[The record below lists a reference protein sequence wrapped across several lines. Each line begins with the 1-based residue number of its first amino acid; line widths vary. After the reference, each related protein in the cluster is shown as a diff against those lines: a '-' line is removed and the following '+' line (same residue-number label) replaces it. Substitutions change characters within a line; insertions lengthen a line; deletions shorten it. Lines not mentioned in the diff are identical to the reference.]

1 MLKINLKKF
10 LSLFLVIVLVTA
22 QVFTAFAHEADAESS
37 EQNVNP
43 QVNEEVLDDAHE
55 RGEELGEEKETMDD
69 KEEEYGEED
78 ELSDVARSAAEGTE
92 AETEFVGEELDE
104 EETEETVEVEEPEN
118 PDDLVNE
125 DETTEETND
134 ESDKEVKDEDNVAEE
149 ADKEDDEED
158 ERSDVARSAAE
169 NDKEVKDET
178 EIEIV
183 EEETSEQKETETTEQ
198 TEETTE
204 DDEIEV
210 EIVDGEVIEKTEAET
225 ETTQETES
233 TETEVEL
240 ETLEEIAE
248 TVETKLAQAGTEPEV
263 DWTNFPDAVCDDAF
277 TIRII
282 PNGVEVTSVTYD
294 GVDQP
299 IPPDPA
305 DREVNFT
312 CNINPDPNGPIT
324 IVVTNANLES
334 TTVEFPQKI
343 PHDFYYYNSDP
354 VDDYG
359 TRIITA
365 LCHRH
370 GGDCGTAQFTT
381 TEGISEVWDE
391 AGITPFADPDYQ
403 YWQPDPLVV
412 TYTNNFSVGKADDP
426 VEANRPTCTL
436 TDSTGTE
443 TFAIAYFTITKNYTP
458 MNPPTGL
465 VAVET
470 STVGSKDGKIEGLVP
485 GEMEWATEKNQV
497 PYITATTTVLENLE
511 PRIYYVRFKETE
523 SHTVSQAAEIEVPR
537 GKKPDPKPPS
547 PGGGGSGGGGGGGG
561 GASRGGAMPSFINI
575 IPYAPIGAD
584 PAAGKYSLFYDAVV
598 GAYKATP
605 TVNTIARSP
614 EDSAKPLET
623 GAIDT
628 TKESNQA
635 EDFASGWALVQ
646 DVAGQSDNWY
656 YFDPATKFMKTGWVQ
671 DNGYLY
677 FTHNKDDSLRGRI
690 YSGWHDVDGQVC
702 YFDETNYCLTAVIS
716 KVDALTRGIV
726 TVEDSA
732 AAVTLGNLDLKPT
745 VGSQGL
751 ATITFADQTSIRPGE
766 QNANNAPTLLTV
778 TSSTDLAESRKEFLD
793 SLAALG
799 MIQQ

>member
-22 QVFTAFAHEADAESS
+22 QVFTAFAHEAYAESS

-43 QVNEEVLDDAHE
+43 QVNEEVLDDAKNNDE
-55 RGEELGEEKETMDD
+55 LFESTEVNEETNSEKET
-69 KEEEYGEED
+69 E
-78 ELSDVARSAAEGTE
+78 T
-92 AETEFVGEELDE
+92 ETEFVGEELDE

-118 PDDLVNE
+118 PDDLVDVENE
-125 DETTEETND
+125 TQEETEVINETNTDETNKETETELDEINEET
-134 ESDKEVKDEDNVAEE
+134 EAEFE
-149 ADKEDDEED
+149 
-158 ERSDVARSAAE
+158 
-169 NDKEVKDET
+169 ET
-178 EIEIV
+178 EIETNEQ
-183 EEETSEQKETETTEQ
+183 EEETEV
-198 TEETTE
+198 
-204 DDEIEV
+204 DIEV

-225 ETTQETES
+225 TEAETTEITEQEVVEAETTEEET
-233 TETEVEL
+233 TEEEL

-248 TVETKLAQAGTEPEV
+248 TVETKLAQVGTEPDV
-263 DWTNFPDAVCDDAF
+263 DWTNFPDPVCDDAF

-282 PNGVEVTSVTYD
+282 PNGVEVTSVTFN

-299 IPPDPA
+299 IPSDPA

-334 TTVEFPQKI
+334 TTVLFPQKI

-354 VDDYG
+354 EEEYV
-359 TRIITA
+359 TRTITA

-370 GGDCGTAQFTT
+370 GGDCGHVEFTT
-381 TEGISEVWDE
+381 TEGVSAEWDE
-391 AGITPFADPDYQ
+391 DGVEAFINPGNPNYV
-403 YWQPDPLVV
+403 YWQPDPLVIKF
-412 TYTNNFSVGKADDP
+412 TNNRGIDP
-426 VEANRPTCTL
+426 TDPTKKPTL
-436 TDSTGTE
+436 ELFDSTE
-443 TFAIAYFTITKNYTP
+443 QERFAIANFTITPKSGTID
-458 MNPPTGL
+458 PPAGL

-470 STVGSKDGKIEGLVP
+470 STRSAKDGKIEGLVP
-485 GEMEWATEKNQV
+485 YEMEWSIYENQLYQTVTTE
-497 PYITATTTVLENLE
+497 ILENLE
-511 PRIYYVRFKETE
+511 PRKYYVRYKLNTL
-523 SHTVSQAAEIEVPR
+523 HDASQSAEIEVPR
-537 GKKPDPKPPS
+537 GTTPDPKPPS
-547 PGGGGSGGGGGGGG
+547 PGGGGSGGGGGGGGG

-635 EDFASGWALVQ
+635 EGFASGWALVQ

-656 YFDPATKFMKTGWVQ
+656 YFDPVTKFMKTGWVQ

-766 QNANNAPTLLTV
+766 QNANNVPTLLTV

>member
-22 QVFTAFAHEADAESS
+22 QVFTAFAHEADAKSS

-43 QVNEEVLDDAHE
+43 QVNEEVINDTQSN
-55 RGEELGEEKETMDD
+55 EEIFESEEESKELN
-69 KEEEYGEED
+69 KEEE
-78 ELSDVARSAAEGTE
+78 TE
-92 AETEFVGEELDE
+92 AETEFVGEELDGEVE
-104 EETEETVEVEEPEN
+104 EETEELEEPEN
-118 PDDLVNE
+118 PDDLIE
-125 DETTEETND
+125 KEEITEETND
-134 ESDKEVKDEDNVAEE
+134 ETQTVNGETVNTDAEIKAQIENIETE
-149 ADKEDDEED
+149 A
-158 ERSDVARSAAE
+158 
-169 NDKEVKDET
+169 DET

-225 ETTQETES
+225 TETTEE
-233 TETEVEL
+233 EL
-240 ETLEEIAE
+240 ETQEEIAE
-248 TVETKLAQAGTEPEV
+248 TVDAKKAFLAPGITWVGYPDMDPVCAETYIITIDPKGIEIDTLFVDGVSVLPDGYHPDTPF
-263 DWTNFPDAVCDDAF
+263 DWTIDTSTDHAIEIIATNVDGEVETATFPQAADHTVVYSNS
-277 TIRII
+277 I
-282 PNGVEVTSVTYD
+282 
-294 GVDQP
+294 
-299 IPPDPA
+299 PDP
-305 DREVNFT
+305 
-312 CNINPDPNGPIT
+312 
-324 IVVTNANLES
+324 
-334 TTVEFPQKI
+334 K
-343 PHDFYYYNSDP
+343 
-354 VDDYG
+354 DYG
-359 TRIITA
+359 TRTISA
-365 LCHRH
+365 ECSLCHKDH
-370 GGDCGTAQFTT
+370 GHAEFTT
-381 TEGISEVWDE
+381 TSGISEVWDE
-391 AGITPFADPDYQ
+391 AGITPFADPIYDNN
-403 YWQPDPLVV
+403 WIVDPLVV
-412 TYTNNFSVGKADDP
+412 EYTNNFKAGKADDP

-443 TFAIAYFTITKNYTP
+443 TFAIAYFTITKKSGQID
-458 MNPPTGL
+458 PPTGL
-465 VAVET
+465 VAYET
-470 STVGSKDGKIEGLVP
+470 STRGSKDGKIEGLIP
-485 GEMEWATEKNQV
+485 GEMEWSIYENQK
-497 PYITATTTVLENLE
+497 YQTATATVLENLE
-511 PRIYYVRFKETE
+511 PRVYYIRFKDTD
-523 SHTVSQAAEIEVPR
+523 SHSVSKAADIEVPR
-537 GKKPDPKPPS
+537 GTTPDPKPPS
-547 PGGGGSGGGGGGGG
+547 PGGGGSGSGGGGGGG

-635 EDFASGWALVQ
+635 EGFASGWALVQ

-751 ATITFADQTSIRPGE
+751 ATMTFADQTSIRPGE
-766 QNANNAPTLLTV
+766 QNANNVPTLLTV

>member
-43 QVNEEVLDDAHE
+43 QANEEVINDTQSN
-55 RGEELGEEKETMDD
+55 EEIFESEEESKELN
-69 KEEEYGEED
+69 KEEE
-78 ELSDVARSAAEGTE
+78 T
-92 AETEFVGEELDE
+92 ETEFVGEELDE
-104 EETEETVEVEEPEN
+104 EETEEAKELEEPEN
-118 PDDLVNE
+118 PDDLIE
-125 DETTEETND
+125 KEEITEETND
-134 ESDKEVKDEDNVAEE
+134 EIQAG
-149 ADKEDDEED
+149 ED
-158 ERSDVARSAAE
+158 EAE
-169 NDKEVKDET
+169 TETETQTENIEIEADET

-198 TEETTE
+198 TEETTKE
-204 DDEIEV
+204 DEEIEV

-225 ETTQETES
+225 TETTEQEVAEAETTEAET
-233 TETEVEL
+233 TEEEL

-248 TVETKLAQAGTEPEV
+248 TVETKLAKDPAPPTI
-263 DWTNFPDAVCDDAF
+263 DWTNYPDPVCDDSY
-277 TIRII
+277 II
-282 PNGVEVTSVTYD
+282 MVHPNESEVTSVTFN
-294 GVDQP
+294 GVDMP
-299 IPPDPA
+299 LPSDPDE
-305 DREVNFT
+305 RKVEFT
-312 CNINPDPNGPIT
+312 LTINPDPNGPIT
-324 IVVTNANLES
+324 MVVTNGEGSN
-334 TTVEFPQKI
+334 TIMFPQKL
-343 PHDFYYYNSDP
+343 PHDFYYVNSDP
-354 VDDYG
+354 EDAYV
-359 TRIITA
+359 TRTITA

-370 GGDCGTAQFTT
+370 GGDCGYVEFTT
-381 TEGISEVWDE
+381 TENVSVEWDE
-391 AGITPFADPDYQ
+391 DGAEAFVSPTNPEY
-403 YWQPDPLVV
+403 YSWQPDPLVIKFS
-412 TYTNNFSVGKADDP
+412 NNRGIDP
-426 VEANRPTCTL
+426 TDPTKKPTL
-436 TDSTGTE
+436 ELFDSTE
-443 TFAIAYFTITKNYTP
+443 QERFAIANFTITPKSGTID
-458 MNPPTGL
+458 PPAGL

-470 STVGSKDGKIEGLVP
+470 STRSAKDGKIEGLVP
-485 GEMEWATEKNQV
+485 YEMEWSIYENQLYQTVTTE
-497 PYITATTTVLENLE
+497 VLENLE
-511 PRIYYVRFKETE
+511 PRTYYVRYKMNNL
-523 SHTVSQAAEIEVPR
+523 HDASQSAEIEVPR
-537 GKKPDPKPPS
+537 GKTPDPKPPS
-547 PGGGGSGGGGGGGG
+547 PGGGGSGGGGGGGGG

-635 EDFASGWALVQ
+635 EGFASGWALVQ

>member
-43 QVNEEVLDDAHE
+43 QVNEEVINDAQSN
-55 RGEELGEEKETMDD
+55 EEIFESEEESKELN
-69 KEEEYGEED
+69 KEEE
-78 ELSDVARSAAEGTE
+78 TE
-92 AETEFVGEELDE
+92 AETEFVGEELDDE
-104 EETEETVEVEEPEN
+104 EIEETEEIEEPEN
-118 PDDLVNE
+118 PDDLVDVENE
-125 DETTEETND
+125 TQEETEVINETNTDETN
-134 ESDKEVKDEDNVAEE
+134 
-149 ADKEDDEED
+149 
-158 ERSDVARSAAE
+158 
-169 NDKEVKDET
+169 
-178 EIEIV
+178 
-183 EEETSEQKETETTEQ
+183 KETETELDEIN
-198 TEETTE
+198 EETEAEFEETE
-204 DDEIEV
+204 TETNEQEEETEADIEV

-225 ETTQETES
+225 TEAETTEAET
-233 TETEVEL
+233 TEAETTEEEL

-248 TVETKLAQAGTEPEV
+248 TVDAKKAFLAPGITWVGYPDMDPVCAETYIITIDPKGIEIDTLFVDGVSVLPDGYHPDTPF
-263 DWTNFPDAVCDDAF
+263 DWTIDTSTDHEIEIIATNVDGEVEPATFPQAADH
-277 TIRII
+277 TIVYSNSI
-282 PNGVEVTSVTYD
+282 PN
-294 GVDQP
+294 P
-299 IPPDPA
+299 
-305 DREVNFT
+305 
-312 CNINPDPNGPIT
+312 
-324 IVVTNANLES
+324 
-334 TTVEFPQKI
+334 K
-343 PHDFYYYNSDP
+343 
-354 VDDYG
+354 DYG
-359 TRIITA
+359 TRTISA
-365 LCHRH
+365 ECSLCHKDH
-370 GGDCGTAQFTT
+370 GHAEFTT
-381 TEGISEVWDE
+381 TSGISEVWDE
-391 AGITPFADPDYQ
+391 AGITPFADPIYDNN
-403 YWQPDPLVV
+403 WIVDPLVV
-412 TYTNNFSVGKADDP
+412 EYTNNFKVGKEDDP

-443 TFAIAYFTITKNYTP
+443 TFAIAYFTITRRDDPGK
-458 MNPPTGL
+458 PTGL

-470 STVGSKDGKIEGLVP
+470 STRSAKDGKIEGLIP
-485 GEMEWATEKNQV
+485 GEMEWSIYENQK
-497 PYITATTTVLENLE
+497 YQTATTTVLENLE
-511 PRIYYVRFKETE
+511 PRKYYVRFKENE
-523 SHTVSQAAEIEVPR
+523 SHKVSEAAEIEVPR
-537 GKKPDPKPPS
+537 GTTPDPKPPS

-635 EDFASGWALVQ
+635 EGFASGWALVQ

-766 QNANNAPTLLTV
+766 QNANNVPTLLTV